1 MDYLEFA
8 FRITP
13 AEPGM
18 EIAQA
23 ALSTLPFDSFTM
35 EDDVLR
41 AYIPEDQFVQAD
53 FDDLFLWGLDGFEI
67 GYQISK
73 IEQKNWNEE
82 WEKNFSPIDVDGRA
96 TIRAPFHPAPASGMD
111 ILIEPRMSFGTGH
124 HQTTYMMVT
133 QILDTDCQG
142 KDICDMGCGTGVL
155 AIAAA
160 KKGAKNVLAAD
171 IDEWA
176 YGNALDNVA
185 ANECPQIR
193 VVQGGAEVLGSET
206 FDLFLANINRNILV
220 RYMADYAKAV
230 RPGGYLV
237 MSGFYVPDNEA
248 ITTEAAKYGF
258 SLEKALEKDR
268 WSSLKFR
275 KEA

>member
-41 AYIPEDQFVQAD
+41 AYIPEDQFVQTD
-53 FDDLFLWGLDGFEI
+53 FDDLFLWDLDDFEI
-67 GYQISK
+67 KYQISK

-82 WEKNFSPIDVDGRA
+82 WEKNFSPIDVDGQA

-133 QILDTDCQG
+133 HVLDTDCAG
-142 KDICDMGCGTGVL
+142 KDVCDMGCGTGVL
-155 AIAAA
+155 AIVAA

-185 ANECPQIR
+185 ANACPQIR
-193 VVQGGAEVLGSET
+193 VVQGGAEVLGEEK

-220 RYMADYAKAV
+220 RYMADYSRAV

-248 ITTEAAKYGF
+248 IAEEASKHGF
-258 SLEKALEKDR
+258 TLEKALEKDR

-275 KEA
+275 KGA